1 MTLADA
7 LEAVISRVMRR
18 VDYHALYPAR
28 VVAQN
33 ADGSLDLVPDSE
45 RVPSCQRVPVR
56 TLRGLSVE
64 VAAGARVLLGY
75 EAGDPA
81 LPVALLWEP
90 GDATVVRVNGGDSRV
105 ARDGEPVVSS
115 AALTAWM
122 ASVTT
127 KVNTLDG
134 AATPDAPTTIGAIS
148 GGAEE
153 LKVP

>member
-7 LEAVISRVMRR
+7 LETIIARVMRR
-18 VDYHALYPAR
+18 VDYHALYPSR
-28 VVAQN
+28 VVAQH
-33 ADGSLDLVPDSE
+33 ADGSLDLVPDST

-64 VAAGARVLLGY
+64 VSAGARVLLGY
-75 EAGDPA
+75 EAGDPSA
-81 LPVALLWEP
+81 PVALLWEP

-105 ARDGEPVVSS
+105 ARDGELVVAS

-122 ASVTT
+122 AAVVA
-127 KVNTLDG
+127 KVNG
-134 AATPDAPTTIGAIS
+134 GPGVVSAGPSTIGAIS
-148 GGAEE
+148 GGASE